1 MITFI
6 KMPSFS
12 PAHGSLS
19 LALLVGLYTTLVISQ
34 NFEANYGNSP
44 APFKIDV
51 DPTFIKETVLKASL
65 TRYAVD
71 LEEADLLD
79 GPPRHNVTTVRDYWV
94 NQYNWFDVQDQLNQR

>member
-1 MITFI
+1 MF
-6 KMPSFS
+6 SFS

-19 LALLVGLYTTLVISQ
+19 LTLLIGLYTSFVVSQ
-34 NFEANYGNSP
+34 NFEAHYGNSP

-51 DPTFIKETVLKASL
+51 APTFIKETVLKASL
-65 TRYAVD
+65 TRYTVD
-71 LEEADLLD
+71 IEQPDLID